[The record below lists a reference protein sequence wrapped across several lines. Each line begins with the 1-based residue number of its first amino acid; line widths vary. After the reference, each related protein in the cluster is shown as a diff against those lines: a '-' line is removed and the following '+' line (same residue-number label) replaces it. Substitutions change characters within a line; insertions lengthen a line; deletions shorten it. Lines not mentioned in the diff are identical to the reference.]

1 MFLYF
6 LTYSTTYTH
15 THTKKT
21 NLTTKLF
28 FFIFKNYRAVVGNF
42 CANFIENGIFC
53 LSTIYKLHCK
63 QRLTFFLVA
72 LCFFSHSLY
81 HQSYY
86 VCKQVFPRMQC
97 FVVEVAHLG
106 KRVRILWSKKLK
118 HKINMNDKVYTKLF
132 KI

>member
-1 MFLYF
+1 M
-6 LTYSTTYTH
+6 
-15 THTKKT
+15 
-21 NLTTKLF
+21 
-28 FFIFKNYRAVVGNF
+28 VGNF
-42 CANFIENGIFC
+42 CANFMKNGIFC
-53 LSTIYKLHCK
+53 LYTIYKLHCK
-63 QRLTFFLVA
+63 QLTYFLVA

-118 HKINMNDKVYTKLF
+118 HKINMNDTKLF
-132 KI
+132 KICLLSLNDAVVSHWLIDTATTSYKRQLEKLQKNESSQQWEI